1 MRVSKLIA
9 AVVASA
15 LVLAPALA
23 NPAPSN
29 PASALS
35 LSKAAGVKAK
45 TSPDKANKLGSEG
58 YIIGGVVLVGIL
70 IAIIASDD
78 DDSDSN

>member
-1 MRVSKLIA
+1 MRVNKYLA
-9 AVVASA
+9 AAVASA
-15 LVLAPALA
+15 MISAPVMAK
-23 NPAPSN
+23 PAPSN
-29 PASALS
+29 PAAGLS
-35 LSKAAGVKAK
+35 LSSAAGVKAK

-70 IAIIASDD
+70 IAIIASDG

>member
-1 MRVSKLIA
+1 MRVNQLLA

-15 LVLAPALA
+15 LVSAPAMA
-23 NPAPSN
+23 NPTPSN

-78 DDSDSN
+78 NSDSN

>member
-1 MRVSKLIA
+1 MRVSKLLA

-15 LVLAPALA
+15 LVSAPALA
-23 NPAPSN
+23 NPPPNN

-35 LSKAAGVKAK
+35 LSKAVGVKAK

-78 DDSDSN
+78 DSDSN